1 MGQNHVAEKFHSI
14 EIKSSMTLRRFC
26 SPLLLIWSQASPPLL
41 SHVSFN
47 ITVKTHG
54 REEAHFLIAL
64 AKSLFG
70 GTKVKLCQFLNAKV
84 SHGLIHCCYHFIPR
98 QRHKKG
104 RCETLHYCRCVP
116 PLILELNISETS
128 ECANIRAAVAR
139 CEGLTRV
146 RAVFVLQLIGPPPR
160 MWLLTKQSYPT
171 PVVLTGCGTLSSQ
184 NGLLPQPLALSLS

>member
-26 SPLLLIWSQASPPLL
+26 SPLLLIWSQASPLLL

-54 REEAHFLIAL
+54 REEAHFLIPLAL
-64 AKSLFG
+64 SLFG

-104 RCETLHYCRCVP
+104 RCETLRSLLLLCP
-116 PLILELNISETS
+116 PSHPGAEYIWNVRMCKYPGGGGEVRGSDPRPS
-128 ECANIRAAVAR
+128 SFCAAVNWAAAADV
-139 CEGLTRV
+139 TV
-146 RAVFVLQLIGPPPR
+146 D
-160 MWLLTKQSYPT
+160 
-171 PVVLTGCGTLSSQ
+171 
-184 NGLLPQPLALSLS
+184 

>member
-14 EIKSSMTLRRFC
+14 EIKSSMMARRFC

-54 REEAHFLIAL
+54 REEAHSLIVL

-70 GTKVKLCQFLNAKV
+70 GTKVKLCQFLNANV
-84 SHGLIHCCYHFIPR
+84 SHGLNHCCYHFIPR
-98 QRHKKG
+98 QR
-104 RCETLHYCRCVP
+104 ETPHYCHCVS

-139 CEGLTRV
+139 CERGSDPRPSSFCA
-146 RAVFVLQLIGPPPR
+146 AVNWAAAADV
-160 MWLLTKQSYPT
+160 T
-171 PVVLTGCGTLSSQ
+171 VD
-184 NGLLPQPLALSLS
+184 